1 MKSCTKE
8 STIVPQLLYLP
19 GVHFNHADG
28 AGDGRISFRDA
39 TRSRSVSAGLS
50 PAGYGDCAERSAEGN
65 RFILAF
71 SNAV

>member
-19 GVHFNHADG
+19 GVHFNQADG
-28 AGDGRISFRDA
+28 AGDGRSL
-39 TRSRSVSAGLS
+39 TV
-50 PAGYGDCAERSAEGN
+50 YGD

>member
-1 MKSCTKE
+1 M
-8 STIVPQLLYLP
+8 PQLLYLP

-28 AGDGRISFRDA
+28 AGDGR
-39 TRSRSVSAGLS
+39 S

-71 SNAV
+71 SNVV

>member
-1 MKSCTKE
+1 MNSCSKE

-19 GVHFNHADG
+19 GVHFNQADG
-28 AGDGRISFRDA
+28 AGDGRS
-39 TRSRSVSAGLS
+39 L
-50 PAGYGDCAERSAEGN
+50 AGYGDCAERSAVRGASPPGEGN